1 MGEAA
6 DKINTGDWDDRL
18 TPTREEDVY
27 RAPESTTDFEENPEQ
42 LRADIEDTRA
52 EMSQTLNEIQERLS
66 PEHLMGQVK
75 ETVREATVGKVERA
89 MQRAGETIADVT
101 EPAREMM
108 GRAGGAIAETGKSV
122 GNSMWKNPIPVALI
136 GLGLGM
142 LAMRSFRGNGGDYAM
157 GRSHRPRGS
166 RQYYSGDELQ
176 YGESRGTPM
185 TGSRLNTG
193 TGNLSGTLNSVKD
206 TASDLANRSTTAL
219 SNLGTKAKDSAS
231 TAGRRFGQIV
241 RDNPLAV
248 GAVAVAAGT
257 AVGLA
262 LPSTRFENEYVGE
275 ASGKLMDKAEEVARE
290 AIDKVQSAA
299 QQMTSEGQEGQ
310 GGGQQKPSQPGQ
322 GGQPKPGQPGA

>member
-6 DKINTGDWDDRL
+6 DKMNTGDWNDRL
-18 TPTREEDVY
+18 TSTRDDDDYV
-27 RAPESTTDFEENPEQ
+27 ASGSSDFEENPEQ

-75 ETVREATVGKVERA
+75 ETVREATVGKVERV

-101 EPAREMM
+101 EPAREAM
-108 GRAGGAIAETGKSV
+108 GRAGSVLAETGKSV
-122 GNSMWKNPIPVALI
+122 GNSMWRNPIPVALI

-142 LAMRSFRGNGGDYAM
+142 LAMRSYRGGSDYGTRYTTPRRRQYFRG
-157 GRSHRPRGS
+157 
-166 RQYYSGDELQ
+166 DEMP
-176 YGESRGTPM
+176 YGEGMGTS
-185 TGSRLNTG
+185 TGTRTNTG
-193 TGNLSGTLNSVKD
+193 TNTGASTFNQMKE
-206 TASDLANRSTTAL
+206 TASDLADRSTTAL
-219 SNLGTKAKDSAS
+219 SNLGTRAKDSAS
-231 TAGRRFGQIV
+231 TAGRRFGELL
-241 RDNPLAV
+241 RENPLAV

-275 ASGKLMDKAEEVARE
+275 ASERLVDKAQEVARE

-299 QQMTSEGQEGQ
+299 QQMTKED
-310 GGGQQKPSQPGQ
+310 QPH
-322 GGQPKPGQPGA
+322 A